1 MQFESNRSVDVDRSR
16 VNKQGIATVLLFAT
30 LLAFAFVPSTWV
42 IGAALVL
49 PICVMLCEC
58 AESRLA
64 HHHAVS
70 NQHATT
76 SEFTCFCHAMLQAL
90 LCKVLLFQTSSS
102 PGIEGIEAC
111 EPCQAALPSAC
122 AVAVLLA

>member
-1 MQFESNRSVDVDRSR
+1 MQFESNQSIDGDRSR
-16 VNKQGIATVLLFAT
+16 VNKQAIATVLLFAT

-49 PICVMLCEC
+49 PVCVLLCEC
-58 AESRLA
+58 AQGKLA
-64 HHHAVS
+64 HHHPTRK
-70 NQHATT
+70 QHATPL
-76 SEFTCFCHAMLQAL
+76 FTCCCRAVLQAL
-90 LCKVLLFQTSSS
+90 LCRTLLFQTSSS
-102 PGIEGIEAC
+102 PDIEGIEAC